1 MGGSSMAPAADRLGA
16 DPAFEAAA
24 VRILR
29 EMRLMRLLGT
39 SADHAHQ
46 RYGASCL
53 IVDRTAN
60 LDSADIKA
68 EIGHIASVD
77 LWDLDPILWDEA
89 NSAAMQV
96 VPAGEVSRIYP
107 VLPA

>member
-1 MGGSSMAPAADRLGA
+1 MARAADRIDA

-39 SADHAHQ
+39 SADRAHQ

-53 IVDRTAN
+53 IVDRSAN
-60 LDSADIKA
+60 LDSAEIKA
-68 EIGHIASVD
+68 EIGHIAAVD

-89 NSAAMQV
+89 NAAAMQV
-96 VPAGEVSRIYP
+96 VPAGETSRIYP
-107 VLPA
+107 VIPA